1 MGNRLLKKMGRNIA
15 IAGLLGGVTFLAPP
29 VQAEKM
35 DDVLKLKQTR
45 ICFRCDLKRADLEN
59 ASLAGAF
66 LRKSNLKGANL
77 EGADLR
83 FAFIRNV
90 NLKKANLTNADL
102 TGAILRDVN
111 LDGAI
116 LTGARLPLNYGGR
129 PNPSQEFRMPDP
141 KKQLPQFPKRSF

>member
-1 MGNRLLKKMGRNIA
+1 MGNRRLKKMGRKVA
-15 IAGLLGGVTFLAPP
+15 IATVLGSVAFLALP
-29 VQAEKM
+29 VQAEKT

-45 ICFRCDLKRADLEN
+45 ICFKCDLKKADLTN

-66 LRKSNLKGANL
+66 LRQSNLKEANL

-111 LDGAI
+111 LDDAI
-116 LTGARLPLNYGGR
+116 LTGARLPMNYGKR
-129 PNPSQEFRMPDP
+129 PNFEQQFGEQNPRQNLP
-141 KKQLPQFPKRSF
+141 KN

>member
-1 MGNRLLKKMGRNIA
+1 MGNRRLKKIGRKVA
-15 IAGLLGGVTFLAPP
+15 IASLFGSVAFLALP
-29 VQAEKM
+29 VQAEKA

-45 ICFRCDLKRADLEN
+45 ICFKCDLKKANLKD

-66 LRKSNLKGANL
+66 VRQSNLKEANL

-83 FAFIRNV
+83 FAFIRKV
-90 NLKKANLTNADL
+90 NLKNANLTNADL

-116 LTGARLPLNYGGR
+116 LTGAQLPLNYRGR
-129 PNPSQEFRMPDP
+129 PDFEQQFGPPNPGQNLPD
-141 KKQLPQFPKRSF
+141 S